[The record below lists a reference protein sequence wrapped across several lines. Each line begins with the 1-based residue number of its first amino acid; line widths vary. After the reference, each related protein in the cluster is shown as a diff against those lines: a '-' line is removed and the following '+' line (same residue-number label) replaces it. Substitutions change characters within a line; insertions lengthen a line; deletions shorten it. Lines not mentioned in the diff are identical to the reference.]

1 MQNPDVS
8 SLATKAALT
17 AVENNIPDVSSLVKK
32 TSYNTKITEIEKK
45 LTDHNHDKYITT
57 PEFDTLAADV
67 RLKQTKILLVD
78 NELNNV
84 KTFDSSYFI
93 VKSRF
98 EEDGTENY
106 LVFQPINNYFKVI
119 PNTDYISSW
128 KSKGSSAETIK
139 PPTTSDNSLT
149 PAVSYYGTKSRVK
162 FTGSCLEQSKVTYTR
177 GKVVNI
183 FIGLLVLIFL
193 ILC

>member
-8 SLATKAALT
+8 SLSTKAALT

-32 TSYNTKITEIEKK
+32 TNYNTKITEIEKK
-45 LTDHNHDKYITT
+45 LTDHNHDKYITA

-78 NELNNV
+78 NELNNL

-119 PNTDYISSW
+119 ANTDYISPW
-128 KSKGSSAETIK
+128 KSKGLSAETIK

-183 FIGLLVLIFL
+183 FIGLLVLTFL